1 MLCLAYA
8 ANQAL
13 FNDEVPAGL
22 PPWRARNCWEE
33 WAMLQRAFT
42 KLILPH
48 VDQQQFKEAIA
59 QAHFDW
65 SPLLTEHANV
75 DKPPL
80 GDGGVAPQD
89 P

>member
-1 MLCLAYA
+1 
-8 ANQAL
+8 
-13 FNDEVPAGL
+13 
-22 PPWRARNCWEE
+22 
-33 WAMLQRAFT
+33 MLQRSFT
-42 KLILPH
+42 KLIMPH
-48 VDQQQFKEAIA
+48 VDQQQFKDAIA

-80 GDGGVAPQD
+80 GDGGVGPKD